1 MGRRQAPGRLTP
13 LCGSLHVRKRQA
25 QGTAAHQM
33 SLFLP
38 GDPKGTID
46 ATPGS
51 EQAPVLN
58 RGLSFR
64 LGSHLLACCG
74 TGTAHR
80 LCRFITSLRAPESC
94 MHSRQRYSGVQRYIN
109 KPITKL
115 APRRRLFAW
124 QLYTQK

>member
-1 MGRRQAPGRLTP
+1 MRKRQA
-13 LCGSLHVRKRQA
+13 QA
-25 QGTAAHQM
+25 QGTAAHRM

-80 LCRFITSLRAPESC
+80 LCRFITSLRAPES
-94 MHSRQRYSGVQRYIN
+94 QFILYAQ
-109 KPITKL
+109 PAT
-115 APRRRLFAW
+115 LFRCAALH
-124 QLYTQK
+124 Q